1 MNWKTPI
8 TLLVLLGI
16 LLGAAFYGWQ
26 TIIAPDPTDEKT
38 AKTDGKKKCD
48 NKIVFKRGERI
59 AAENIVVNIY
69 NAGDIPGLAGNTL
82 SALVAKGFKSGVS
95 ENAPA
100 DRAARNVTIVTDA
113 PSSPEIRMVRMQFR
127 GKVRVAEGEIS
138 RGIDV
143 LVGDNFLAVDPNAK
157 TVFRLKRAVATCARA

>member
-48 NKIVFKRGERI
+48 KKIVFKRGR
-59 AAENIVVNIY
+59 
-69 NAGDIPGLAGNTL
+69 
-82 SALVAKGFKSGVS
+82 
-95 ENAPA
+95 A
-100 DRAARNVTIVTDA
+100 DRSQGHR
-113 PSSPEIRMVRMQFR
+113 RQHLQRR
-127 GKVRVAEGEIS
+127 
-138 RGIDV
+138 
-143 LVGDNFLAVDPNAK
+143 
-157 TVFRLKRAVATCARA
+157 